1 MANSS
6 SPSKRYAPRGLGMT
20 RADIALT
27 QAELDEANTLADEG
41 AVSRAALLRTVYLLG
56 LPLYRQAP
64 AADAASA

>member
-1 MANSS
+1 
-6 SPSKRYAPRGLGMT
+6 MT

-27 QAELDEANTLADEG
+27 QAELDEANTLADDG